1 VKHVRAEQD
10 GALAEV
16 VSKSLGASMQHA
28 TELIRLG
35 AVYVDRVRAT
45 MDGEEE
51 VLVKK
56 DAYVR
61 IHSSPR
67 RFHVAREVDWRKR
80 IVKEHEDYVV
90 VNKPGGVPVHA
101 SLDNRLETV
110 CSCAARVLGCRELTA
125 MHRLDVPTHG
135 LLVLGK
141 RSEFVSRFNRLL
153 REHQVSKEYK
163 ALVLGHPPLGE
174 LVHYMEP
181 SKRSP
186 KVLDT
191 AAREGWL
198 ECRLV
203 VKSASR
209 RETASL
215 SERAASVLQQQSR
228 VRDEKQADAEE
239 DKSPLEVYEVR
250 IELITGRT
258 HQIRAQM
265 AFAGCPVVGDE
276 MYGIGGSSGDL
287 LQEETRREFSMDVE
301 AKTRARTMEAEGTL
315 ALQACR
321 LVLPD
326 MMGKG
331 VSEERGDSKRRKCE
345 RSEDKDAKPDG
356 EAEEGTRSPS
366 LSGQQIF
373 ELKLAWWDQEK
384 LQE

>member
-1 VKHVRAEQD
+1 MAEGPEQVKHVRAEQD

-61 IHSSPR
+61 IHS
-67 RFHVAREVDWRKR
+67 
-80 IVKEHEDYVV
+80 
-90 VNKPGGVPVHA
+90 
-101 SLDNRLETV
+101 
-110 CSCAARVLGCRELTA
+110 
-125 MHRLDVPTHG
+125 RLDVPTHG

-153 REHQVSKEYK
+153 REHQEYK

-301 AKTRARTMEAEGTL
+301 AKTRARTMEARQAEGTL